1 MTVHHCL
8 FLRPPWQ
15 AGFMEKFL
23 RFKTRK
29 LRRQFVFLNTAID
42 GRVEPQLLWCRKL
55 PIFAF
60 SQRWCFNHF
69 VWKLQKRVVFALFR
83 RLHGSHWGNLHLCGL
98 WAYMFAVCCFSC
110 TMIRKLFSHFKLQGR
125 FFSSLVT
132 YLVKFEPDV
141 CHLVF
146 GFVWCWSGRKN
157 HTISWLIKQRS
168 SLDKKLKN
176 SNQTLFFYGQ
186 HTWLEILVVLME
198 ILYPCSF
205 NCLTSVAVMALAC
218 DCHRFCSFFF
228 FTSAKPV
235 LRSLFT
241 FSGSFS
247 SILYCILYCFV
258 FFF

>member
-8 FLRPPWQ
+8 LLRPPWQ

-23 RFKTRK
+23 RCKTRK
-29 LRRQFVFLNTAID
+29 WRRQFVFLNAAID

-60 SQRWCFNHF
+60 SQRWCFNSF
-69 VWKLQKRVVFALFR
+69 GNCKRESSSLFSVVFMVVAEEIYTYVACD
-83 RLHGSHWGNLHLCGL
+83 SAEM
-98 WAYMFAVCCFSC
+98 WANMFAVCCFSC

-168 SLDKKLKN
+168 LLDKKLKN

-186 HTWLEILVVLME
+186 HAWL
-198 ILYPCSF
+198 
-205 NCLTSVAVMALAC
+205 
-218 DCHRFCSFFF
+218 
-228 FTSAKPV
+228 
-235 LRSLFT
+235 
-241 FSGSFS
+241 
-247 SILYCILYCFV
+247 
-258 FFF
+258 